1 MPSKH
6 HVLLVKEEKIMGE
19 VLFAIALV
27 MGAVMVILLF
37 YGLFF

>member
-6 HVLLVKEEKIMGE
+6 HVLLVKEDRIMGD
-19 VLFAIALV
+19 VLFTIALV
-27 MGAVMVILLF
+27 MGAVMVILFF